1 MKSGMILLII
11 VMIILPAFPAV
22 SAESTFEGELG
33 ATGMLTHVSG
43 NDAKFNEYRDIK
55 DGVYGGASLKY
66 DSDTFFA
73 KGKAAD
79 MGYDTQRYR
88 LDGGMYGK
96 FKAYFEYS
104 EIPHNFTYGART
116 FYNGAGTNML
126 TYPVA
131 PTADTS
137 TWKSFNYETRR
148 DTYGGG
154 LSLDLLKPFFFD
166 LSASS
171 EKKRGIYPTGVAA
184 NSPGGISLELPQPIA
199 YTTNT
204 VNAQVGYVKNP
215 FFASLNVMYQNF
227 DNADKTLSFQNTTG
241 PAGNTDAL
249 NLPPSNQYYNIAF
262 KGSVQLPL
270 NSKFGVNLAT
280 SRTTSQ
286 TDLFNSYITNAL
298 VPNPIT
304 LSSSVFHGKIDTQN
318 YNFVLTSNPVSF
330 LSGKIYYK
338 YYDRKNRSDQ
348 ITTIDPAFAGGAPFV
363 NPLFNYTKN
372 SFGID
377 LGWKLPAKFQL
388 DTAYQYL
395 NTDRARGDLPRT
407 TDNTYSVGLKWRGLD
422 FITPKVGFEYLQR
435 SADIGALLK
444 ESAGDQTTENAIA
457 PYIRR
462 FDGAPLNR
470 ETFKA
475 SVDIFPLDNL
485 SFNVGYKYKYS
496 DYKDTTLGL
505 RNVITNEVDVDAGYT
520 IGKIA
525 QINAYFS
532 MQLDRNYQFQRV
544 FTVAG
549 ANPTGPVQN
558 ATNYN
563 WDAKIRDN
571 SYAWGINT
579 EVYVIPKQLTLILSY
594 DRVNSEGKIDFTY
607 LNAAALAAGTPPGT
621 RTNDNIDIGNW
632 DNYILN
638 IFQAKLRYSP
648 SKAYIITAGYAYEQY
663 KYNDAQLD
671 GYTLVPDTTGTN
683 GAFLTGAYANPSYR
697 VHIGFLAITYR
708 F

>member
-1 MKSGMILLII
+1 
-11 VMIILPAFPAV
+11 
-22 SAESTFEGELG
+22 
-33 ATGMLTHVSG
+33 
-43 NDAKFNEYRDIK
+43 
-55 DGVYGGASLKY
+55 
-66 DSDTFFA
+66 
-73 KGKAAD
+73 
-79 MGYDTQRYR
+79 
-88 LDGGMYGK
+88 
-96 FKAYFEYS
+96 
-104 EIPHNFTYGART
+104 
-116 FYNGAGTNML
+116 
-126 TYPVA
+126 
-131 PTADTS
+131 
-137 TWKSFNYETRR
+137 
-148 DTYGGG
+148 
-154 LSLDLLKPFFFD
+154 
-166 LSASS
+166 
-171 EKKRGIYPTGVAA
+171 
-184 NSPGGISLELPQPIA
+184 
-199 YTTNT
+199 
-204 VNAQVGYVKNP
+204 
-215 FFASLNVMYQNF
+215 MYQNF

-475 SVDIFPLDNL
+475 SVDIYPLENL

-496 DYKDTTLGL
+496 DYKNSILGL

-671 GYTLVPDTTGTN
+671 GYTLVPATTGTN
-683 GAFLTGAYANPSYR
+683 GAFLTGAYANPNYR
-697 VHIGFLAITYR
+697 VHIGFLAVTCR